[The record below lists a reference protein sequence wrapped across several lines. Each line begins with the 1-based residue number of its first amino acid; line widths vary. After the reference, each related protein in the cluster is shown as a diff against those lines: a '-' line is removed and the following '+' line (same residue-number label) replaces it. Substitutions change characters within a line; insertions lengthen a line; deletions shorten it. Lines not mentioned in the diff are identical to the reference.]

1 MVGVLDPFGDPEKS
15 MVFKDLFLSLDHECL
30 QLSIGS
36 APLYHFR
43 TLSINIYSKFAH
55 CMNNNHKLLSPPGRV
70 YTLSIRVEVSLVT
83 LSSKQSQENRL
94 KFVQWKSSY
103 S

>member
-15 MVFKDLFLSLDHECL
+15 MVFKDLFLSLDHECPE
-30 QLSIGS
+30 LSIGS

-55 CMNNNHKLLSPPGRV
+55 CMNNNHKLLSPPWESLHPSYPSR
-70 YTLSIRVEVSLVT
+70 SIVGDT
-83 LSSKQSQENRL
+83 
-94 KFVQWKSSY
+94 F
-103 S
+103 